1 MGPPFEVSVIRP
13 RKVIVGSGDD
23 LVPTRQI
30 DRTPPSDQDPH
41 EDPHEQFVPS
51 GLNKPPSK
59 SAKQTR
65 DWLASI
71 VESCGDPIASADLHG
86 TIRGWNHP
94 CELLHGISAGDAIGK
109 NLCDVLTSCFRSDI
123 EQILETIRIG
133 GSVEPFEYVVRQP
146 DGSHTDVSTRVSPV
160 HNQQGEVIGAS
171 AIFRDITEQK
181 RTEEYLRRSL
191 DALEHAQKIG
201 NLGCYVLDMRTSQW
215 TSSAVMN
222 EIFGICQSHT
232 HVLDEWVSLIHP
244 EDRTA
249 VTAYF
254 QNDVLERGTDFD
266 KEYRIIR
273 QSDGAERWVHGI
285 GKLEFDIDGIPIKMS
300 GVIRDVTESKAAI
313 EAIRRSHEHYRSL
326 FQTSIDAIILSRLS
340 DGLIFDVNQA
350 FLEMTGYAREYVIGR
365 ASLSFDLWV
374 VPAQREQLLALLR
387 DHGKVRDF
395 RARFRRKNGEI
406 FPGSVSI
413 SAVQIDGISFAT
425 ALLRDDSE
433 TEEAA
438 KKLSSATEASRLSE
452 ERYRT
457 AFQTSLDAIAINRVD
472 NAQYIDCNQALL
484 DVLGFTREEMLGRT
498 SLELGIWTNQHD
510 RARLIRYLEHHDSC
524 RDFETQFTRK
534 NGEVF
539 WGRMSASKID
549 VDGIPCI
556 LTASR
561 DIDTEKRAAEEIR
574 RLAYYD
580 HLTQVP
586 NRQSLQDKL
595 QQSLHASHRPHGRMG
610 AMLLID
616 LDDFKTLNDSLGH
629 QAGDFLL
636 QQVAARLTG
645 SSIGFVARLGG
656 DEFVVILDRLGATT
670 DEAMERAT
678 TEAQRILAAIAQ
690 PYLVAGRRC
699 VITCSIGI
707 TAFGDKQDSL
717 ESVMQQADIAMYE
730 SKAAGRNTVCAF
742 APALKLAV
750 SARAS
755 MEEALRQ
762 AIATNQFELYYQPQI
777 DRNAVVGAE
786 ALLRWNRP
794 NQDVLSP
801 GAFIPLAEETGLI
814 LPLGEWIMEAAFSQA
829 AAWSTCK
836 ETEHLSISVN
846 ISARQFRQPEF
857 VHQVLSTLQRTG
869 ANPERIKLELTES
882 VTVDDI
888 DGVVDKIA
896 VLRSHGLSFSLDDFG
911 TGYSSLSYLRKLPLD
926 QLKIDRSFVQ
936 DMLLDAGSGVIA
948 QTIMSLSQALG
959 LSVIAEGVETEE
971 QRTFLLRLG
980 CHAFQGFLFSVPL
993 PLKDFEKWL
1002 IAFPQMKL
1010 PIPKPPQTDSL
1021 PATPKPAQAK
1031 L

>member
-1 MGPPFEVSVIRP
+1 MESEPLSADKRWWDLPLEVSVIRP
-13 RKVIVGSGDD
+13 KKLIAGSGND
-23 LVPTRQI
+23 LVRTTQI
-30 DRTPPSDQDPH
+30 DRTRPSDETQH
-41 EDPHEQFVPS
+41 LQLVQS
-51 GLNKPPSK
+51 GLKKPPSK

-65 DWLASI
+65 ELLASI

-86 TIRGWNHP
+86 TIRSWNRP
-94 CELLHGISAGDAIGK
+94 CERLHGISAAEALGR
-109 NLCDVLTSCFRSDI
+109 NLYDVLTSCPQNEI
-123 EQILETIRIG
+123 KQILETVRSG
-133 GSVEPFEYVVRQP
+133 CSVEPFEYVVRHP

-160 HNQQGEVIGAS
+160 LNQQGEVIGAS

-181 RTEEYLRRSL
+181 RTEENLRDSL
-191 DALEHAQKIG
+191 DALENAQKIG
-201 NLGCYVLDMRTSQW
+201 NLGCYALDIRTALW
-215 TSSAVMN
+215 TSSSVMD
-222 EIFGICQSHT
+222 EIFGIGQSPAHT
-232 HVLDEWVSLIHP
+232 LDEWRSLVHP
-244 EDRTA
+244 EERP
-249 VTAYF
+249 VLTAYF
-254 QNDVLERGTDFD
+254 RDEVIGRCIDFD

-273 QSDGAERWVHGI
+273 PSDGAERWVHGI
-285 GKLEFDIDGIPIKMS
+285 GKLEFDTGGNPIKMS

-313 EAIRRSHEHYRSL
+313 EAIRRSHEHYRAL
-326 FQTSIDAIILSRLS
+326 FQTSIDAIILSRLT
-340 DGLIFDVNQA
+340 DGVIFDVNQA
-350 FLEMTGYAREYVIGR
+350 FLEMTGFAREEVIGR
-365 ASLSFDLWV
+365 PSLSFNLWA
-374 VPAQREQLLALLR
+374 VPAQREQLTSLLR
-387 DHGKVRDF
+387 HYGKVRDF
-395 RARFRRKNGEI
+395 RAKFRRKNGKI

-413 SAVQIDGISFAT
+413 SAVEIDGISFAT
-425 ALLRDDSE
+425 ALLRDDSD
-433 TEEAA
+433 TEAA
-438 KKLSSATEASRLSE
+438 AQKLSTATEASRLSE
-452 ERYRT
+452 ARYRT
-457 AFQTSLDAIAINRVD
+457 AFQTSLDAIAINRID
-472 NAQYIDCNQALL
+472 NGQYIDCNQALL

-498 SLELGIWTNQHD
+498 SLELGIWMHALD
-510 RARLIRYLEHHDSC
+510 RARLIHYLEHHDAC
-524 RDFETQFTRK
+524 RDFETQFNRK
-534 NGEVF
+534 NGETF

-561 DIDTEKRAAEEIR
+561 DIDAEKRAAEEIR
-574 RLAYYD
+574 KLAYYD

-586 NRQSLQDKL
+586 NRQSLQENL
-595 QQSLHASHRPHGRMG
+595 QQSLQAAQRAGGSKG

-645 SSIGFVARLGG
+645 CSVGFVARLGG
-656 DEFVVILDRLGATT
+656 DEFVVILDHLGATT
-670 DEAMERAT
+670 DETMERAGA
-678 TEAQRILAAIAQ
+678 EAQKILVAIAQ
-690 PYLVAGRRC
+690 PYIVAGRRC

-707 TAFGDKQDSL
+707 TAFGDRQDSL
-717 ESVMQQADIAMYE
+717 ESVMQQADIAMYQ
-730 SKAAGRNTVCAF
+730 SKAAGRNAVCAF

-777 DRNAVVGAE
+777 DRDSVVGAE

-794 NQDVLSP
+794 NHDVLCP

-814 LPLGEWIMEAAFSQA
+814 LPLGEWIMEAAFSQV
-829 AAWSTCK
+829 AAWATRK
-836 ETEHLSISVN
+836 ETEHLSLSVN

-857 VHQVLSTLQRTG
+857 VRQVLSALQRTG
-869 ANPERIKLELTES
+869 AHPERIKLELTES

-888 DGVVDKIA
+888 EGVVEKIA
-896 VLRSHGLSFSLDDFG
+896 ILRSHGLSFSLDDFG

-936 DMLLDAGSGVIA
+936 DMLLDAGSGAIA

-980 CHAFQGFLFSVPL
+980 CHAFQGYLFSVPL

-1002 IAFPQMKL
+1002 IAFPQRNS
-1010 PIPKPPQTDSL
+1010 QQQSL
-1021 PATPKPAQAK
+1021 A
-1031 L
+1031 